1 MSSSTAPLPRA
12 QIIAVLI
19 GAATMLTLSM
29 GMRQSLGLF
38 MPPMVRDLQLSAADF
53 TLALAVQNAVWG
65 VTQPMIGPWV
75 DRYGVRWIALIGG
88 AIYVGSLALMIWG
101 GSLLT
106 LILGAGVGIGVA
118 LSCTAFATALN
129 ATTRSVSPARRGLA
143 VGIVSAAGSLG
154 TLLCAPFAQAMMQAF
169 DWRMALLGFLALA
182 IAILP
187 AAFATGIADRVPVAA
202 PTDRALSLR
211 DALVEAGGH
220 RGYVVMTIAFF
231 VCGLQLVFITTHLP
245 TYLAICGIDPMI
257 GAQALALIGAF
268 NVAGSFLFGWL
279 SDRYSKRLLLAIIYL
294 VRTAVFGVY
303 FALPPTPL
311 STLLFA
317 AAMGLT
323 WLGVVPLVN
332 GLIAQIFGLR
342 FMATL
347 YGITFFSHQ
356 LGSFLGAWGGGLL
369 YDWGGNYDLAWKIGV
384 VIGLIAGTMQLLM
397 DEKPTARM
405 AAQPV

>member
-1 MSSSTAPLPRA
+1 MTSGTAPLPRA
-12 QIIAVLI
+12 QTIAVLV
-19 GAATMLTLSM
+19 GAAMMLTLSM

-53 TLALAVQNAVWG
+53 TMALAVQNAVWG
-65 VTQPMIGPWV
+65 ITQPMIGPWV
-75 DRYGVRWIALIGG
+75 DRYGVRWIAVSGG
-88 AIYVGSLALMIWG
+88 AIYVGAIALMIWG

-106 LILGAGVGIGVA
+106 LILGAGVGIGIA
-118 LSCTAFATALN
+118 LSFTAFATSFSA
-129 ATTRSVSPARRGLA
+129 ATRSVSPARRGIA
-143 VGIVSAAGSLG
+143 VGIVAAAGSFG
-154 TLLCAPFAQAMMQAF
+154 TLLCAPFAQAMMRAF
-169 DWRMALLGFLALA
+169 DWQVALLGFLALA

-202 PTDRALSLR
+202 LTDRALSLR
-211 DALVEAGGH
+211 EALAEAGGH

-245 TYLAICGIDPMI
+245 TYLVNCGIDPMV

-268 NVAGSFLFGWL
+268 NVLGSFLFGWL

-294 VRTAVFGVY
+294 VRTVVFGLY

-397 DEKPTARM
+397 DERPTGRM
-405 AAQPV
+405 AAHPA

>member
-1 MSSSTAPLPRA
+1 MTRSAAPLPRA
-12 QIIAVLI
+12 HTIAVLI
-19 GAATMLTLSM
+19 GAATMLSLSM

-65 VTQPMIGPWV
+65 ITQPMIGPWV
-75 DRYGVRWIALIGG
+75 DRYGVRWIALTGG
-88 AIYVGSLALMIWG
+88 AIYAVSLALMIWG

-106 LILGAGVGIGVA
+106 LILGAGVGIGIA
-118 LSCTAFATALN
+118 LSFTAFATTLSA
-129 ATTRSVSPARRGLA
+129 ATRSVSPPRRGLA
-143 VGIVSAAGSLG
+143 VGIVAAAGSLG
-154 TLLCAPFAQAMMQAF
+154 TLICAPFAQTMMQAF
-169 DWRMALLGFLALA
+169 DWQMALLGFLALA

-211 DALVEAGGH
+211 EALIEAGGH
-220 RGYVVMTIAFF
+220 RGYVVMTVAFF

-245 TYLAICGIDPMI
+245 TYLANCGIDPMV

-268 NVAGSFLFGWL
+268 NVVGSFLFGWL

-294 VRTAVFGVY
+294 ARTAVFGLY
-303 FALPPTPL
+303 FALPATPL

-356 LGSFLGAWGGGLL
+356 LGSFVGAWGGGLL
-369 YDWGGNYDLAWKIGV
+369 YDWGGSYDLAWKIGV

-397 DEKPTARM
+397 DERPTARM
-405 AAQPV
+405 AAQPA